1 MTART
6 NVCVCVCI
14 YVYMYVCMYVCAY
27 VRMNVCKAKYFY
39 FPSPPLQLLLVPTL
53 VFNSYRNCFPEVK
66 AAEVRS

>member
-1 MTART
+1 
-6 NVCVCVCI
+6 
-14 YVYMYVCMYVCAY
+14 MYVCAY